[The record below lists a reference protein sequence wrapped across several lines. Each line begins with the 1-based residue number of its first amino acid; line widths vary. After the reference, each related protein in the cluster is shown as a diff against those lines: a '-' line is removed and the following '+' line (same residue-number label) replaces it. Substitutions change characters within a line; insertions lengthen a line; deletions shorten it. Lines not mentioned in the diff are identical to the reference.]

1 MKCPNCGKD
10 LPDGK
15 LYCDNCGTEVEIVS
29 DIDMELEMH
38 KTIKNIANEQFPDDY
53 EFDDDVE
60 FDDDDNPSIL
70 RILLKS
76 GSRFGKI
83 FYVIIS
89 VLILTVIIFAIR
101 MGIKVSRESSLDYQV
116 EMAQKAI
123 DNDDYLKA
131 VTYLERAV
139 KLDPENPDYRFQLAD
154 YYKKLDR
161 TDDCIYILTDAAE
174 NKNFD
179 NATRIQAYNRLFAIY
194 KDNADYS
201 RISYALEKCD
211 IESVLSE
218 YSSYRV
224 TSPEFNL
231 ESGTYKDTI
240 IVRITTPGDGDIYY
254 TTDGSDPVTSGTKYT
269 EPLTLEYGSYTV
281 KAVVFNDYDI
291 PSEVVT
297 KDYLIDIAFS
307 FAPEVEPESGDYE
320 HTFLIEVDVPVMY
333 TCYYTTD
340 GSDPTK
346 ESNRYINPV
355 PAAEGYNTYKFV
367 VYANDGTQSEIVE
380 RNYNV
385 VLNTSITAADAVT
398 ALNQGLIDRGY
409 LDESGRH
416 REGVEGTYIFMY
428 STIYPIEG
436 MGDFYFVVEYIQ
448 DDLGNNRMTGTYYAI
463 DCYNGMLYTVD
474 VEGENGYVLS
484 PL

>member
-38 KTIKNIANEQFPDDY
+38 KTIKNIANEQFSDDY

-89 VLILTVIIFAIR
+89 VLILTVIILAIR

-139 KLDPENPDYRFQLAD
+139 KLDPENPDYRFQLAE

-174 NKNFD
+174 NKILMMPPVSRHITD
-179 NATRIQAYNRLFAIY
+179 CLRSIKTMPIIQGSVMLLKNA
-194 KDNADYS
+194 KS
-201 RISYALEKCD
+201 R
-211 IESVLSE
+211 
-218 YSSYRV
+218 
-224 TSPEFNL
+224 
-231 ESGTYKDTI
+231 
-240 IVRITTPGDGDIYY
+240 
-254 TTDGSDPVTSGTKYT
+254 
-269 EPLTLEYGSYTV
+269 
-281 KAVVFNDYDI
+281 VF
-291 PSEVVT
+291 
-297 KDYLIDIAFS
+297 
-307 FAPEVEPESGDYE
+307 
-320 HTFLIEVDVPVMY
+320 
-333 TCYYTTD
+333 
-340 GSDPTK
+340 
-346 ESNRYINPV
+346 
-355 PAAEGYNTYKFV
+355 
-367 VYANDGTQSEIVE
+367 
-380 RNYNV
+380 
-385 VLNTSITAADAVT
+385 
-398 ALNQGLIDRGY
+398 
-409 LDESGRH
+409 
-416 REGVEGTYIFMY
+416 
-428 STIYPIEG
+428 
-436 MGDFYFVVEYIQ
+436 
-448 DDLGNNRMTGTYYAI
+448 
-463 DCYNGMLYTVD
+463 
-474 VEGENGYVLS
+474 
-484 PL
+484 